1 MNGLSAVRFQAQ
13 NLLSKHTSRAP
24 NYGLHP
30 SENLRALPPDGKLRF
45 AAILYRIRWQAT
57 SSHTAFSPSV
67 MQNLWIEIDLIYAI
81 YHAIWVESILT
92 RIILHE
98 IPFETILI
106 YDIWSAI
113 WIESILICIILHE
126 IPFETILIY
135 DIWSTIWDGS
145 ILTRIILHGIW
156 SESKLTYTIW
166 RAIWNESILTR
177 IILHV
182 ILCQT
187 NWICFVFHAIWSE
200 TQSDL
205 LIFPDQRPADGRGPT
220 ENTTPCEGEV
230 WEL

>member
-1 MNGLSAVRFQAQ
+1 MRFQAQ

-30 SENLRALPPDGKLRF
+30 SENLRPLPTDCKLRF
-45 AAILYRIRWQAT
+45 AAMLDRIRWQAT

-67 MQNLWIEIDLIYAI
+67 MHNLWIETDLIYAI
-81 YHAIWVESILT
+81 YHAIWDKSILI

-113 WIESILICIILHE
+113 WVESILICIILHE
-126 IPFETILIY
+126 ISFETILIY
-135 DIWSTIWDGS
+135 DIWSAIWDGS
-145 ILTRIILHGIW
+145 ILTRIILHSIW
-156 SESKLTYTIW
+156 SESKLTCSLW
-166 RAIWNESILTR
+166 RAIWSESILFR
-177 IILHV
+177 IGLQSV
-182 ILCQT
+182 SYET

-205 LIFPDQRPADGRGPT
+205 LIFLDQRPADGRGPT

>member
-1 MNGLSAVRFQAQ
+1 MRFQTQ
-13 NLLSKHTSRAP
+13 NPLNDDTPRAP

-30 SENLRALPPDGKLRF
+30 SENLRALPSDGKLRS
-45 AAILYRIRWQAT
+45 AAMLYRIRWQAT

-67 MQNLWIEIDLIYAI
+67 MHNLWIEIDLIYAI

-98 IPFETILI
+98 ILYETILI

-113 WIESILICIILHE
+113 WDESKLIHLILHE
-126 IPFETILIY
+126 ILRKTNLTCTIY
-135 DIWSTIWDGS
+135 
-145 ILTRIILHGIW
+145 H
-156 SESKLTYTIW
+156 
-166 RAIWNESILTR
+166 AIWVESILTR

-187 NWICFVFHAIWSE
+187 NWICFVYHAIWSE